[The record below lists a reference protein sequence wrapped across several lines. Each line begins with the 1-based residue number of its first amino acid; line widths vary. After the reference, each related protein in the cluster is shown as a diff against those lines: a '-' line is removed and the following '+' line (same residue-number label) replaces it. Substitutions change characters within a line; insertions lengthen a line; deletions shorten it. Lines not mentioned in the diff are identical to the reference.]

1 MNKRLISIFEK
12 IIIALV
18 VTIIFLLQITLPD
31 LPVFSGFFNTVD
43 GSLYFSRVFDSI
55 IVVTLILII
64 SNILIPK
71 YLSNNK
77 IVKFII
83 LLILL
88 YSSLSIIEYIFDY
101 LTLLAFNLPTEANE
115 FLDKMLIYRKKVLYN
130 FTVFEG
136 NFYATCFALSYG
148 LIKDWLEKNENYKEL
163 QKEKLT
169 ADLAYLKSQVNPH
182 FLFNSLN
189 NITALSLKNE
199 DDETYNSILQLSNLL
214 RYNIYESDE
223 EFVSLTK
230 EVKHIENY
238 IEIFILKYSKEDNIS
253 ILFNKNDNANDVN
266 YDKIR
271 IAPLLLLPFVEN
283 ALKHGIN
290 SDFEGDIRIDL
301 KINNQNNKTQ
311 LIFEVDNSDHSIDS
325 NKSNEFR
332 KHSGIGLE
340 NVKKRLE
347 LIYPSKYNLD
357 INNKDGRFSIYFCLD
372 YDD

>member
-1 MNKRLISIFEK
+1 
-12 IIIALV
+12 
-18 VTIIFLLQITLPD
+18 
-31 LPVFSGFFNTVD
+31 
-43 GSLYFSRVFDSI
+43 
-55 IVVTLILII
+55 
-64 SNILIPK
+64 
-71 YLSNNK
+71 
-77 IVKFII
+77 
-83 LLILL
+83 
-88 YSSLSIIEYIFDY
+88 
-101 LTLLAFNLPTEANE
+101 
-115 FLDKMLIYRKKVLYN
+115 
-130 FTVFEG
+130 
-136 NFYATCFALSYG
+136 
-148 LIKDWLEKNENYKEL
+148 LEKNKNYKDL

-223 EFVSLTK
+223 EFVKLAK

-253 ILFNKNDNANDVN
+253 ILFNKNENATDVN

-311 LIFEVDNSDHSIDS
+311 LIFKVDNSDHSIES

-357 INNKDGRFSIYFCLD
+357 INNKDGRFLIDFCLD